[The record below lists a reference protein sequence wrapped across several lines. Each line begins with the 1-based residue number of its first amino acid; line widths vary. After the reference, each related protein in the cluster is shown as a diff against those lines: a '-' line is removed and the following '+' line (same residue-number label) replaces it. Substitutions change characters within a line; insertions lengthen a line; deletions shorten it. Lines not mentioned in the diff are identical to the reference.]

1 MSKRYNLKDF
11 RSRQE
16 LTQEEMA
23 EKLGIS
29 KSHYVSIE
37 LGKVNPSVKVLEKF
51 SKLFEYDDIWQLFKK
66 GE

>member
-29 KSHYVSIE
+29 KSHYVAIE
-37 LGKVNPSVKVLEKF
+37 LGTVNPSVKVLEKF
-51 SKLFEYDDIWQLFKK
+51 SNLFEYDDIWQLFKK